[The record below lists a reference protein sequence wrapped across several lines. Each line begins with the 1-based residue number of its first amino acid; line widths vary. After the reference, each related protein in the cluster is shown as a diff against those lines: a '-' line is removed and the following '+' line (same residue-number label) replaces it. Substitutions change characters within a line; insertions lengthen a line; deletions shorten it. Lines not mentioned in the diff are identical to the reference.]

1 MCKSQM
7 ILASF
12 DNFDYCVSCFFV
24 FAGPG
29 GDMQWCFSQVK
40 GAIDDDVAEGMSS
53 DMLTDGCEKKMP
65 SVKLNLGK
73 KLMCH
78 SAID

>member
-1 MCKSQM
+1 MCKLQRIM
-7 ILASF
+7 ATFDSF
-12 DNFDYCVSCFFV
+12 DYSNSWFFV

-53 DMLTDGCEKKMP
+53 DTLTGMKQMGARRCP
-65 SVKLNLGK
+65 V
-73 KLMCH
+73 H
-78 SAID
+78 SFI

>member
-1 MCKSQM
+1 MCKLQRIM
-7 ILASF
+7 ATFDSF
-12 DNFDYCVSCFFV
+12 DYSSSCFFV

-53 DMLTDGCEKKMP
+53 DT
-65 SVKLNLGK
+65 
-73 KLMCH
+73 
-78 SAID
+78 

>member
-1 MCKSQM
+1 MSNEIRTTLVWIYKVMQSILSRALLVSAKILKLCHLSQ
-7 ILASF
+7 
-12 DNFDYCVSCFFV
+12 YCQTCLLI

-53 DMLTDGCEKKMP
+53 AKNYL
-65 SVKLNLGK
+65 
-73 KLMCH
+73 
-78 SAID
+78 